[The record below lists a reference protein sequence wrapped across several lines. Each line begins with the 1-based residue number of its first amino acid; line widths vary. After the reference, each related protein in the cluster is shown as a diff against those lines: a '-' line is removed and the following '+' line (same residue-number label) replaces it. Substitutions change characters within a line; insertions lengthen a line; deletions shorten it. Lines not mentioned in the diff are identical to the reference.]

1 MGTRG
6 FYVLKY
12 GGIYYIFYNH
22 YDSYPSGLGQ
32 LIISDI
38 QQLIQSKKFDIVKE
52 LIFRIP
58 LREKQT
64 TGNSTYTGIVNCI
77 KNSEEFIYYTST
89 EEPECDIFIE
99 YIYVIDFDENIF
111 TIKMHEFNSNFD
123 LLNISCN
130 FK

>member
-6 FYVLKY
+6 YYVFKY
-12 GGIYYIFYNH
+12 GGVYYIFYNH

-38 QQLIQSKKFDIVKE
+38 RQLIQSKKFDIVKE

-64 TGNSTYTGIVNCI
+64 TGSSTYTGIVNCI
-77 KNSEEFIYYTST
+77 KNPEEFIYYTST
-89 EEPECDIFIE
+89 EEPNCDIFIE

-123 LLNISCN
+123 LLNISCK
-130 FK
+130 F

>member
-6 FYVLKY
+6 FYVFKY
-12 GGIYYIFYNH
+12 GGVYYIFYNH

-38 QQLIQSKKFDIVKE
+38 RQLIQSKKFDIVKE

-58 LREKQT
+58 LMEKQT
-64 TGNSTYTGIVNCI
+64 EGSSAYDSIVNCI
-77 KNSEEFIYYTST
+77 KRPEAFIYYTST
-89 EEPECDIFIE
+89 EEPNCDIFIE

-111 TIKMHEFNSNFD
+111 VIKTNEFNSIFD